1 MSVVVVSA
9 ILPSDIGGPGADAAD
24 LLPELVSPRPVVDV
38 ATQSHDPFGEHEAG
52 IERPSPRIA
61 RR

>member
-9 ILPSDIGGPGADAAD
+9 ILPSDIVGPGADAAD
-24 LLPELVSPRPVVDV
+24 LRPELVAPRPVVDV
-38 ATQSHDPFGEHEAG
+38 ATPSHDPLGGYEAG
-52 IERPSPRIA
+52 IEGPSPRIA